1 MSIST
6 APPKIVSK
14 FVTIAPLIIAI
25 SALIGSFAQWKP
37 ASVDKKILDEITITN
52 QQIVEL
58 KNSQVELNKQISL
71 VQIEQSAEISR
82 RKVLAELRYSAEII
96 EARMIK
102 MRYGTDVSEKFL
114 LNRKRIY
121 DEILRVETSSNEKK

>member
-1 MSIST
+1 MSSI

-14 FVTIAPLIIAI
+14 IATLAPVIIAI

-37 ASVDKKILDEITITN
+37 ASVDKKILEELTITN

-58 KNSQVELNKQISL
+58 KNSQIELNKQISL

-102 MRYGTDVSEKFL
+102 ARYGTDVSEKFL

-121 DEILRVETSSNEKK
+121 DEILRVETSSDGK